1 MTTRLI
7 SEEQYRGCKI
17 TFFEQWR
24 SCDFDGIYYSY
35 VIVDRQGN
43 KRFDQTDEYPLD
55 NLEHTN
61 EKAIE
66 SIDDD
71 LDGWWILSCLAVNG
85 NKHEHFPLSFHGER
99 EGAIEVGMKELA
111 NRYPE
116 WKHSVSVNESD

>member
-1 MTTRLI
+1 MRNNLI
-7 SEEQYRGCKI
+7 SERQYRECKI
-17 TFFEQWR
+17 TFFEQWDAH
-24 SCDFDGIYYSY
+24 DFDGIYYSY
-35 VIVDRQGN
+35 VIADRQGN
-43 KRFDQTDEYPLD
+43 ERFDQTDEYPLD
-55 NLEHTN
+55 NLEHAN
-61 EKAIE
+61 EKAIG

-71 LDGWWILSCLAVNG
+71 LDGWWIISCLAVNG